1 MTDESFNE
9 LGWPES
15 KPEPE
20 PEEQIIT
27 KTCEK
32 HGDYQSKGMVIG
44 FMKNKTI
51 FTGCPKCSEE
61 RKREEEE
68 QRQADALERK
78 RRHHERFLEMANI
91 PHRFKARN
99 FDNFEAADA
108 KQKKAL
114 AVCRTYA
121 EEFEQNHKQGKGL
134 ILSGK
139 PGTGKSH
146 LAAAIIQSLYTKH
159 QGQYMTLME
168 LIRLVRGTW
177 HKNSEKSEA
186 QVLKEL
192 IHIDL
197 LVIDEIG
204 VQYGTDGEQN
214 IIFDVL
220 DGRYREQMPTILLTN
235 QDKEG
240 LTKCIGE
247 RVFDRLRETS
257 TWVSFDWE
265 SYRPKARN

>member
-1 MTDESFNE
+1 MTDEFFKKPDFSMEKTEE
-9 LGWPES
+9 LRD
-15 KPEPE
+15 
-20 PEEQIIT
+20 
-27 KTCEK
+27 CEK
-32 HGDYQSKGMVIG
+32 HGQYLAERTVIQ
-44 FMKNKTI
+44 FMRNKVI
-51 FTGCPKCSEE
+51 YSQCPACKAEAEQAEE
-61 RKREEEE
+61 RQRQEEEM
-68 QRQADALERK
+68 ERK
-78 RRHHERFLEMANI
+78 KRHYEKFLGLANI
-91 PHRFKARN
+91 PHRFRERN
-99 FDNFEAADA
+99 FDNFQPET
-108 KQKKAL
+108 QKHEKAL
-114 AVCRTYA
+114 AICKKYA
-121 EEFEQNHKQGKGL
+121 DEFDQNYRKGKSL

-146 LAAAIIQSLYTKH
+146 LAAAIIQALYPKH
-159 QGQYMTLME
+159 QGQYLTLME

-177 HKNSEKSEA
+177 HKNSEKSET

-192 IHIDL
+192 IGIDL

-220 DGRYREQMPTILLTN
+220 DGRYREQLPTILLTN

-240 LTKCIGE
+240 LAKCIGE
-247 RVFDRLRETS
+247 RVFDRLRETA

>member
-1 MTDESFNE
+1 MTDESFNK
-9 LGWPES
+9 PDYTIDES
-15 KPEPE
+15 FEP
-20 PEEQIIT
+20 QS
-27 KTCEK
+27 CEK
-32 HGDYQSKGMVIG
+32 HGEYLAKKMILR
-44 FMKNKTI
+44 FMKNKVVYSS
-51 FTGCPKCSEE
+51 CPTCKQESEQA
-61 RKREEEE
+61 EE
-68 QRQADALERK
+68 QKRQAEEMERK
-78 RRHHERFLEMANI
+78 RRHYEKFLGVANI
-91 PHRFKARN
+91 PHRFKERN
-99 FDNFEAADA
+99 FDNFQPETA
-108 KQKKAL
+108 KHEKAL
-114 AVCRTYA
+114 SVCRKYA
-121 EEFEQNHKQGKGL
+121 QEFEQNYQQGKSL

-146 LAAAIIQSLYTKH
+146 LAAAIIQSLYPKH

-177 HKNSEKSEA
+177 HKSSEKSEA

-192 IHIDL
+192 IYIDL

-265 SYRPKARN
+265 SYRPKAR

>member
-1 MTDESFNE
+1 MTDESFN
-9 LGWPES
+9 
-15 KPEPE
+15 KPEFKMDKV
-20 PEEQIIT
+20 EENRD
-27 KTCEK
+27 CEK
-32 HGDYQSKGMVIG
+32 HGTYLAEKMTLH
-44 FMKNKTI
+44 FMK
-51 FTGCPKCSEE
+51 GRVVYSQCPACKAEIEAAEELKRQAEETE
-61 RKREEEE
+61 RK
-68 QRQADALERK
+68 K
-78 RRHHERFLEMANI
+78 RHYEHFLGLSNI
-91 PHRFKARN
+91 PHRFKERN
-99 FDNFEAADA
+99 FDNFQPETA
-108 KQKKAL
+108 KHEKAL
-114 AVCRTYA
+114 AVCRKYA
-121 EEFEQNHKQGKGL
+121 EEFDQNFKLGKSL

-146 LAAAIIQSLYTKH
+146 LAAAVIQSLYPKR
-159 QGQYMTLME
+159 QGQYLTLME

-192 IHIDL
+192 IYIDL

-240 LTKCIGE
+240 LAKCIGE
-247 RVFDRLRETS
+247 RVFDRLRETA

-265 SYRPKARN
+265 SYRPKAR

>member
-20 PEEQIIT
+20 EVT
-27 KTCEK
+27 VSKTCDK
-32 HGDYQSKGMVIG
+32 HGEYLAKQ
-44 FMKNKTI
+44 MKIKFLNDKPI
-51 FTGCPKCSEE
+51 FTSCPTCNKE
-61 RKREEEE
+61 RYQEEEE
-68 QRQADALERK
+68 RRKAEGLERK

-121 EEFEQNHKQGKGL
+121 EEFEQNYKQGKGL

-197 LVIDEIG
+197 LAIDEIG

-265 SYRPKARN
+265 SYRPKAR